1 MLEIMN
7 NIYNLP
13 QFNKPNNVMTKTDSQ
28 HYESQ
33 RERDEKTKYLRQIE
47 VPMLQLETTLK
58 GCRFA
63 SFNIYSY

>member
-33 RERDEKTKYLRQIE
+33 RERDETKYLRQIE
-47 VPMLQLETTLK
+47 VPMLQLETTVK
-58 GCRFA
+58 GGRFA
-63 SFNIYSY
+63 SLNVYSY